1 MFCNDTL
8 MMNKYILKK
17 STYIESEN
25 CNDRSP
31 GIIVDT
37 IIIHCISL
45 PEKEYDNDYVISF
58 FTNKLNFDA
67 HESFKDLEDL
77 KVSSH
82 LFIRRSGEVIQFVPF
97 NKKAWHAGESR
108 YKGRENFNEFSI
120 GIELEGSVD
129 DSYTDNQYDRLKI
142 VIQELK
148 DLYPSIKDSNILR
161 HSDIAPDRKSD
172 PGEHFSL
179 DRIK

>member
-1 MFCNDTL
+1 MFCNDTV

-25 CNDRSP
+25 CDDRPAS
-31 GIIVDT
+31 IIVDT

-45 PEKEYDNDYVISF
+45 PEKEYNNDYVISF
-58 FTNKLNFDA
+58 FTNRLNYDA
-67 HESFKDLEDL
+67 HESFKGLENL

-97 NKKAWHAGESR
+97 NKKAWHAGKSR
-108 YKGRENFNEFSI
+108 YKERENFNEFSI

-129 DSYTDNQYDRLKI
+129 DVYTDNQYDRLKS

-148 DLYPSIKDSNILR
+148 ELYPSIKDSNILR
-161 HSDIAPDRKSD
+161 HSDISPDRKND
-172 PGEHFSL
+172 PGEHFYL

>member
-120 GIELEGSVD
+120 GIELEGSVN

-161 HSDIAPDRKSD
+161 HSDIAPDRKND

>member
-17 STYIESEN
+17 STYIGSEN
-25 CNDRSP
+25 CDDRSP

-97 NKKAWHAGESR
+97 NKKAWHAGKSR
-108 YKGRENFNEFSI
+108 YKERENFNEFSI

-129 DSYTDNQYDRLKI
+129 DFYTDNQYDRLKI

-148 DLYPSIKDSNILR
+148 ELYPSIKDSNILR
-161 HSDIAPDRKSD
+161 HSDIAPDRKND

>member
-1 MFCNDTL
+1 MFCNDTV
-8 MMNKYILKK
+8 MMNKFILKK

-25 CNDRSP
+25 CSARSA
-31 GIIVDT
+31 GITIDT

-45 PEKEYDNDYVISF
+45 PEKEYDNNYVISF
-58 FTNKLNFDA
+58 FTNKLNYDA
-67 HESFKDLEDL
+67 HESFKDLEQL
-77 KVSSH
+77 RVSSH

-97 NKKAWHAGESR
+97 NKEAWHAGKSN

-129 DSYTDNQYDRLKI
+129 DVFTDNQYHRLKI

-148 DLYPSIKDSNILR
+148 ELYPSIKDSNILR
-161 HSDIAPDRKSD
+161 HSDIAPDRKKD
-172 PGEHFSL
+172 PGKYFSL

>member
-1 MFCNDTL
+1 

-25 CNDRSP
+25 CNDRPP
-31 GIIVDT
+31 GIIIDT

-45 PEKEYDNDYVISF
+45 PEKEYDNDHVISF

-97 NKKAWHAGESR
+97 NKKAWHAGKSS
-108 YKGRENFNEFSI
+108 YKDRENFNEFSI

-129 DSYTDNQYDRLKI
+129 DIFTDNQYDRLKI

-148 DLYPSIKDSNILR
+148 ELYPSIEDSNILR
-161 HSDIAPDRKSD
+161 HSDIAPDRKKD
-172 PGEHFSL
+172 PGEYFSL

>member
-8 MMNKYILKK
+8 MMNKYILKN

-25 CNDRSP
+25 CNERLDN
-31 GIIVDT
+31 IIVDT
-37 IIIHCISL
+37 IIVHCISL
-45 PEKEYDNDYVISF
+45 PEKDYNNNNVISF
-58 FTNKLNFDA
+58 FTNKLNYDS
-67 HESFKDLEDL
+67 HESFKELEQL
-77 KVSSH
+77 RVSSH

-97 NKKAWHAGESR
+97 NKKAWHAGKSN

-129 DSYTDNQYDRLKI
+129 DVFTDNQYHRLKI

-148 DLYPSIKDSNILR
+148 ELYPSIKDSNILR
-161 HSDIAPDRKSD
+161 HSDIAPNRKKD
-172 PGEHFSL
+172 PGKYFSL
-179 DRIK
+179 DRIR

>member
-8 MMNKYILKK
+8 MMNKYILKN

-25 CNDRSP
+25 CDDRSA

-97 NKKAWHAGESR
+97 NKKAWHAGKSR
-108 YKGRENFNEFSI
+108 YKERENFNEFSI

-129 DSYTDNQYDRLKI
+129 DIFTDNQYDRLKI
-142 VIQELK
+142 VVQELK
-148 DLYPSIKDSNILR
+148 ELYPSIEDSNILR
-161 HSDIAPDRKSD
+161 HSDIAPDRKKD
-172 PGEHFSL
+172 PGEYFSL

>member
-25 CNDRSP
+25 CDDRSP

-161 HSDIAPDRKSD
+161 HSDIAPDRKND

>member
-8 MMNKYILKK
+8 MMNKYILKN

-25 CNDRSP
+25 CDDRSA

-67 HESFKDLEDL
+67 HESFKHLEDL

>member
-25 CNDRSP
+25 CDDRPAS
-31 GIIVDT
+31 IIVDT

-45 PEKEYDNDYVISF
+45 PEKEYDNDNVISF

-67 HESFKDLEDL
+67 HESFKDLENL

-97 NKKAWHAGESR
+97 NRKAWHAGKSR
-108 YKGRENFNEFSI
+108 YKERENFNEFSI

-129 DSYTDNQYDRLKI
+129 DIYTDSQYDRLKT
-142 VIQELK
+142 VIEELK
-148 DLYPSIKDSNILR
+148 ELYPSIEDSNILR
-161 HSDIAPDRKSD
+161 HSDIAPDRKND

>member
-25 CNDRSP
+25 CDDRLP
-31 GIIVDT
+31 GIIIDT
-37 IIIHCISL
+37 IVIHCISL

-97 NKKAWHAGESR
+97 NKKAWHAGKSR
-108 YKGRENFNEFSI
+108 YKERENFNEFSI

-129 DSYTDNQYDRLKI
+129 DIYTDKQYDRLKI

-148 DLYPSIKDSNILR
+148 ELYPSIQDSNILR
-161 HSDIAPDRKSD
+161 HSDIAPDRKND
-172 PGEHFSL
+172 PGDHFSL

>member
-25 CNDRSP
+25 CDDRSP

-97 NKKAWHAGESR
+97 NKKAWHAGKSR
-108 YKGRENFNEFSI
+108 YKERENFNEFSI

-129 DSYTDNQYDRLKI
+129 DIYTDSQYE
-142 VIQELK
+142 Q
-148 DLYPSIKDSNILR
+148 SFSFSATSWR
-161 HSDIAPDRKSD
+161 H
-172 PGEHFSL
+172 
-179 DRIK
+179 

>member
-1 MFCNDTL
+1 MFCNDTV
-8 MMNKYILKK
+8 MMNKFILKK

-25 CNDRSP
+25 CSVRLAD
-31 GIIVDT
+31 ITIDT

-45 PEKEYDNDYVISF
+45 PEKEYDNNYVISF
-58 FTNKLNFDA
+58 FTNKLNYDA
-67 HESFKDLEDL
+67 HESFKELEQL
-77 KVSSH
+77 RVSSH

-97 NKKAWHAGESR
+97 NKKAWHAGKSN

-129 DSYTDNQYDRLKI
+129 DVFTDNQYHRLKI

-148 DLYPSIKDSNILR
+148 ELYPSIKDSNILR
-161 HSDIAPDRKSD
+161 HSDIAPNRKKD
-172 PGEHFSL
+172 PGKYFSL
-179 DRIK
+179 DRIR

>member
-25 CNDRSP
+25 CDDRSAD
-31 GIIVDT
+31 IIVDT

-58 FTNKLNFDA
+58 FTNKLDFDA

-97 NKKAWHAGESR
+97 NRKAWHAGKSR
-108 YKGRENFNEFSI
+108 HKGRENFNEFSI

-148 DLYPSIKDSNILR
+148 ELYPSIKDSNILR
-161 HSDIAPDRKSD
+161 HSDIAPDRKND

>member
-25 CNDRSP
+25 CDDRSP

>member
-25 CNDRSP
+25 CDDRAP

-108 YKGRENFNEFSI
+108 YKGRENFNDFSI

-148 DLYPSIKDSNILR
+148 ELYPSIQDSNILR
-161 HSDIAPDRKSD
+161 HSDIAPDRKND

>member
-1 MFCNDTL
+1 MFCNDTV

-25 CNDRSP
+25 CDNRPAS
-31 GIIVDT
+31 IIVDT
-37 IIIHCISL
+37 IVIHCISL
-45 PEKEYDNDYVISF
+45 PEKEYDNDHVISF
-58 FTNKLNFDA
+58 FTNRLNYDA

-161 HSDIAPDRKSD
+161 HSDIAPDRKND

>member
-1 MFCNDTL
+1 MFCNDTV

-25 CNDRSP
+25 CDDRST

-45 PEKEYDNDYVISF
+45 PEKKYDNDYVISF
-58 FTNKLNFDA
+58 FTNKLNYDA
-67 HESFKDLEDL
+67 HESFRDLKDL

-82 LFIRRSGEVIQFVPF
+82 LFIRRSGEIIQFVPF
-97 NKKAWHAGESR
+97 NKKAWHAGKSR
-108 YKGRENFNEFSI
+108 YKERENFNEFSI

-129 DSYTDNQYDRLKI
+129 DIYTDNQYDRLKL

-148 DLYPSIKDSNILR
+148 QLYPSIQDSNILR
-161 HSDIAPDRKSD
+161 HSDIAPDRKND
-172 PGEHFSL
+172 PGEHFSMN
-179 DRIK
+179 RIK

>member
-1 MFCNDTL
+1 MFCNDTV

-25 CNDRSP
+25 CDNRPAS
-31 GIIVDT
+31 IIVDT
-37 IIIHCISL
+37 IVIHCISL
-45 PEKEYDNDYVISF
+45 PEKKYDNDHVISF
-58 FTNKLNFDA
+58 FTNRLNYDA
-67 HESFKDLEDL
+67 HESFKELEGL

-82 LFIRRSGEVIQFVPF
+82 LFIRRSGELIQFVPF
-97 NKKAWHAGESR
+97 NKKAWHAGKSI
-108 YKGRENFNEFSI
+108 YKDRENFNEFSI

-129 DSYTDNQYDRLKI
+129 DIFTDNQYDRLKI

-148 DLYPSIKDSNILR
+148 ELYPSIEDSNILR
-161 HSDIAPDRKSD
+161 HSDIAPDRKKD
-172 PGEHFSL
+172 PGEYFSL

>member
-1 MFCNDTL
+1 MFCNDTV
-8 MMNKYILKK
+8 MMNKFILKK

-25 CNDRSP
+25 CSVRLAD
-31 GIIVDT
+31 ITIDT

-45 PEKEYDNDYVISF
+45 PEKEYDNNHVISF
-58 FTNKLNFDA
+58 FTNKLNYDA
-67 HESFKDLEDL
+67 HESFKELEQL
-77 KVSSH
+77 RVSSH

-97 NKKAWHAGESR
+97 NKKAWHAGKSN

-129 DSYTDNQYDRLKI
+129 DVFTDNQYHRLKI

-148 DLYPSIKDSNILR
+148 ELYPSIKDSNILR
-161 HSDIAPDRKSD
+161 HSDIAPNRKKD
-172 PGEHFSL
+172 PGKYFSL
-179 DRIK
+179 DRIR

>member
-1 MFCNDTL
+1 MFCNDTV

-25 CNDRSP
+25 CDDRSP
-31 GIIVDT
+31 DIIVDT

-58 FTNKLNFDA
+58 FTNKLNFES
-67 HESFKDLEDL
+67 HESFKDLENL

-97 NKKAWHAGESR
+97 NKKAWHAGKSR
-108 YKGRENFNEFSI
+108 YKERENFNEFSI

-129 DSYTDNQYDRLKI
+129 DFYTDNQYDRLKI

-148 DLYPSIKDSNILR
+148 ELYPSIKDSNILR

>member
-1 MFCNDTL
+1 

-25 CNDRSP
+25 CDNRPAS
-31 GIIVDT
+31 IIVDT
-37 IIIHCISL
+37 IVIHCISL
-45 PEKEYDNDYVISF
+45 PEKEYDNDHVISF
-58 FTNKLNFDA
+58 FTNRLNYDA
-67 HESFKDLEDL
+67 HESFKELEGL

-82 LFIRRSGEVIQFVPF
+82 LFIRRSGELIQFVPF
-97 NKKAWHAGESR
+97 NKKAWHAGKSI
-108 YKGRENFNEFSI
+108 YKDRENFNEFSI

-129 DSYTDNQYDRLKI
+129 DIFTDNQYDRLKI

-148 DLYPSIKDSNILR
+148 ELYPSIEDSNILR
-161 HSDIAPDRKSD
+161 HSDIAPDRKKD
-172 PGEHFSL
+172 PGEYFSL

>member
-1 MFCNDTL
+1 MFCNDTV

-25 CNDRSP
+25 CDNRPAS
-31 GIIVDT
+31 IIVDT
-37 IIIHCISL
+37 IVIHCISL
-45 PEKEYDNDYVISF
+45 PEKEYDNDHVISF
-58 FTNKLNFDA
+58 FTNRLNYDA
-67 HESFKDLEDL
+67 HESFKELEGL

-82 LFIRRSGEVIQFVPF
+82 LFIRRSGELIQFVPF
-97 NKKAWHAGESR
+97 NKKAWHAGKSI
-108 YKGRENFNEFSI
+108 YKDRENFNEFSI

-129 DSYTDNQYDRLKI
+129 DIFTDNQYDRLKI

-148 DLYPSIKDSNILR
+148 ELYPSIEDSNILR
-161 HSDIAPDRKSD
+161 HSDIAPDRKKD
-172 PGEHFSL
+172 PGEYFSL

>member
-1 MFCNDTL
+1 MFCNDTV
-8 MMNKYILKK
+8 MINKYILKK

-25 CNDRSP
+25 CDDRIAS
-31 GIIVDT
+31 IIVDT

-45 PEKEYDNDYVISF
+45 PEKKYDNNYVISF
-58 FTNKLNFDA
+58 FTNKLNYDA
-67 HESFKDLEDL
+67 HESFKGLENL

-97 NKKAWHAGESR
+97 NKKAWHAGKSR
-108 YKGRENFNEFSI
+108 YKERENFNEFSI

-129 DSYTDNQYDRLKI
+129 DVFTDNQYHRLKI

-148 DLYPSIKDSNILR
+148 ELYPSIEDSNILR
-161 HSDIAPDRKSD
+161 HSDIAPDRKND

>member
-1 MFCNDTL
+1 MFCNDTV

-25 CNDRSP
+25 CDDRST

-45 PEKEYDNDYVISF
+45 PEKKYDNDYVISF
-58 FTNKLNFDA
+58 FTNKLNYDA
-67 HESFKDLEDL
+67 HESFRDLKDL

-82 LFIRRSGEVIQFVPF
+82 LFIRRSGEIIQFVPF
-97 NKKAWHAGESR
+97 NKKAWHAGKSK
-108 YKGRENFNEFSI
+108 YKERENFNEFSI
-120 GIELEGSVD
+120 GIELEGSVNDIFTD
-129 DSYTDNQYDRLKI
+129 DQYNRLKI
-142 VIQELK
+142 VIEELK
-148 DLYPSIKDSNILR
+148 ELYPSIKDSNILR
-161 HSDIAPDRKSD
+161 HSDIAPDRKND

>member
-25 CNDRSP
+25 CDDRAP